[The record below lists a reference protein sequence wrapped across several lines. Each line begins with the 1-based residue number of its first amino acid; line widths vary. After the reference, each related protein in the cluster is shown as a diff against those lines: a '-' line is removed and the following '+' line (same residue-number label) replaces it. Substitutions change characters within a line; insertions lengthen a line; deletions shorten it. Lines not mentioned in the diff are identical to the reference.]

1 MGLIQYIKKKIEKSK
16 AKRVFKK
23 YGYAVKEFDVA
34 GFGIV
39 KFAQWQNPLEQEK
52 QVTASQVNFFRK
64 FIKPADFAIDI
75 GAHTGDTTIPMGL
88 AAGSNGLVLA
98 LDPNPYIFE
107 ILTANINLNKNQV
120 NIHALNAAATK
131 EDGTF
136 FYASSEASFNN
147 GGISTEQK
155 NEHGKFVMQ
164 QKVKGINLLQYIN
177 NHVEFKEKKLSFI
190 KIDTEGHDVI
200 VIQSIFDLLKS
211 KRPVLVFECFE
222 KLSEQDRF
230 DVFRALTT
238 IQYRLHYFSG
248 FEENA
253 TIIELNTKEDML
265 KWKHFDVLAKPL

>member
-1 MGLIQYIKKKIEKSK
+1 MRLLHYIKKKIDKAK
-16 AKRVFKK
+16 AKRTFKK
-23 YGYAVKEFDVA
+23 YGFSIKEFNVA
-34 GFGIV
+34 DFGKV

-64 FIKPADFAIDI
+64 FINSGDFVIDI

-88 AAGSNGLVLA
+88 AAGVNGLVLA

-107 ILTANINLNKNQV
+107 ILTANINLNKEFA
-120 NIHALNAAATK
+120 NIVAINAAATK

-147 GGISTEQK
+147 GGISTDEK

-164 QKVKGINLLQYIN
+164 QKVKGINLLQHIN
-177 NHVEFKEKKLSFI
+177 QNTEYKGKKLSFI

-200 VIQSIFDLLKS
+200 VIDSIFDLLKS
-211 KRPVLVFECFE
+211 ARPVLVFECFE
-222 KLSEQDRF
+222 KLIQQDRF
-230 DVFRALTT
+230 EVFTNLTN

-248 FEENA
+248 FEESA
-253 TIIELNTKEDML
+253 QIIELKTKEDML
-265 KWKHFDVLAKPL
+265 KWRHFDVLAKPM

>member
-1 MGLIQYIKKKIEKSK
+1 MRLIQYIKKKIEKTK
-16 AKRVFKK
+16 ARKVFKK
-23 YGYAVKEFDVA
+23 YGYTVKEFDVA
-34 GFGIV
+34 GFGKV

-64 FIKPADFAIDI
+64 FIQPGDFAIDI

-88 AAGSNGLVLA
+88 AASGNGLVLA

-107 ILTANINLNKNQV
+107 ILTANIALNKELT
-120 NIHALNAAATK
+120 NILALNAAATK
-131 EDGTF
+131 EEGTF

-147 GGISTEQK
+147 GGIATDEK

-164 QKVKGINLLQYIN
+164 QKVRGINLLQYIN
-177 NHVEFKEKKLSFI
+177 QNPELKDKKLSFV
-190 KIDTEGHDVI
+190 KIDTEGHDVV
-200 VIQSIFDLLKS
+200 VIESIFNLLKS
-211 KRPVLVFECFE
+211 ARPVLVFECFE
-222 KLSEQDRF
+222 KLSQQDRF
-230 DVFRALTT
+230 EVFDNLTT

-253 TIIELNTKEDML
+253 NIIELNTKEDML